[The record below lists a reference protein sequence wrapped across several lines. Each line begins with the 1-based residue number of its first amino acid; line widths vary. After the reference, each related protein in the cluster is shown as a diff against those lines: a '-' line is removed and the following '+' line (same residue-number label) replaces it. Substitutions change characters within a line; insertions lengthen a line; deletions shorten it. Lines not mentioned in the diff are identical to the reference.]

1 MIRPTTWVVLL
12 GCVASTA
19 LAAPPPDRGLE
30 RQRLDAVARPL
41 IENGYLRSAVI
52 GLLDS
57 TGPRVYAYGRLGPA
71 NDSPLPD
78 GDTVYEIASITKT
91 FTATLLSEMAQR
103 NEVALDDVISEYLPE
118 SVKLPQTDK
127 PMTLAAIATHHSGLP
142 RLPSNLKPRGW
153 DDPYAEYDS
162 KKLYAYLPGAKV
174 HPTATFEYSNLA
186 YSMLGHALSRRAGK
200 SYEELLVE
208 RIAKPLGMDHT
219 RVTFTAEMK
228 KRLAPP
234 FDADLDAANNWQ
246 FADLP
251 AGGGIRSSVNDML
264 KYLAAQIDLPGAVPE
279 TLRKAIAVTHE
290 DRADAGPGG
299 MRIGL
304 GWHITR
310 AGLHWHNGQTG
321 GYHSYA
327 AFDEK
332 AKLAVVVLTNTAT
345 GQVDT
350 LGNRAMTILRGNDA
364 RPLNLPTPVTL
375 EAAKLDR
382 VAGHYVEPGG
392 VPVQFDRDG
401 GRLTYT
407 ALGVAPVRLYPSGDT
422 EFFAKASNHRVTF
435 EADKAGKITGV
446 TIKVDAK
453 SSHAQRIDLTPAR

>member
-1 MIRPTTWVVLL
+1 MTRSTLVVLL
-12 GCVASTA
+12 ALLAPAFVATA
-19 LAAPPPDRGLE
+19 ASPPPDRGLE

-41 IENGYLRSAVI
+41 VQNGYLRSVVI

-57 TGPRVYAYGRLGPA
+57 TGPRVYGYGQFGPA
-71 NDSPLPD
+71 TDSATPD
-78 GDTVYEIASITKT
+78 GDTVFEIASITKT
-91 FTATLLSEMAQR
+91 FTATLLAEMAER
-103 NEVALDDVISEYLPE
+103 NEIALDDVVSKYLPE

-200 SYEELLVE
+200 SYEELLVDH
-208 RIAKPLGMDHT
+208 IAKPLGMKDT
-219 RVTFTAEMK
+219 RVLFTPAMRQ
-228 KRLAPP
+228 RLAPP
-234 FDADLDAANNWQ
+234 FDADLDVARNWG

-251 AGGGIRSSVNDML
+251 AGGGIRSTVNDML
-264 KYLAAQIDLPGAVPE
+264 KYLAAQIDLPGALPE

-304 GWHITR
+304 AWHITK
-310 AGLHWHNGQTG
+310 AGVHWHNGQTG

-327 AFDEK
+327 AFDAK
-332 AKLAVVVLTNTAT
+332 AKLAVVVLANTAT
-345 GQVDT
+345 GQVDA
-350 LGNRAMTILRGNDA
+350 LGNRAMTILRGGDA
-364 RPLNLPTPVTL
+364 KPLNLPAP
-375 EAAKLDR
+375 AAFDAARLDR
-382 VAGHYVEPGG
+382 VSGHYFEPGG
-392 VPVQFDRDG
+392 VPVQFDRAGD
-401 GRLTYT
+401 RLVYT
-407 ALGVAPVRLYPSGDT
+407 ALGVAPVRLYPSSDT
-422 EFFAKASNHRVTF
+422 EFFAKASNHRVSF

-446 TIKVDAK
+446 TIKLDAK
-453 SSHAQRIDLTPAR
+453 TSHAQRID